1 MPLPLTKPSR
11 RYKGQAK
18 PPLLLA
24 ETIARRVESG
34 WSSYKVTKMEAG
46 LCRCYHK
53 PGCGISEVSSQRTVA
68 SNGRVGK
75 EVLET
80 PC

>member
-1 MPLPLTKPSR
+1 MPPPLTKPSR
-11 RYKGQAK
+11 RYKRQAK

-24 ETIARRVESG
+24 EAIARRVESG
-34 WSSYKVTKMEAG
+34 ESSYKVTKMEAG

-53 PGCGISEVSSQRTVA
+53 PGCDISDASSVRTAA
-68 SNGRVGK
+68 SKERVGK
-75 EVLET
+75 GVLEA